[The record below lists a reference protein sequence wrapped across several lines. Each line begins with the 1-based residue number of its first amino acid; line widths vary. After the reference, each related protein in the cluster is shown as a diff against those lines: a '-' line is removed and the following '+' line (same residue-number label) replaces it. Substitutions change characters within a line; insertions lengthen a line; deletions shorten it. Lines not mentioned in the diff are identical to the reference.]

1 MNKIFLIVQ
10 REFLSR
16 VQKKS
21 FLIAT
26 ILIPLIFPTT
36 IWILVYISK
45 ETEKNAQKEI
55 VYYIDESKTF
65 TPDTSK
71 FIYKPFTG
79 TLEEAKKAYNYTD
92 DFGLLYIPPFK
103 LSHPTGITLYT
114 KTNPDLDDV

>member
-1 MNKIFLIVQ
+1 MNKILLIIQ

-36 IWILVYISK
+36 IWILVYVS
-45 ETEKNAQKEI
+45 EQSEKNAQKEI

-71 FIYKPFTG
+71 FIYKPFAG

-92 DFGLLYIPPFK
+92 DFGLLYIPAFQ
-103 LSHPTGITLYT
+103 LSKPQGITLYT
-114 KTNPDLDDV
+114 KKNPDLQD